1 MKSNSELTQIKNASF
16 FKRIIAFIM
25 DGALFAFSMF
35 GFMAACFYP
44 IANKAFKYTENRANL
59 MLYQVA

>member
-25 DGALFAFSMF
+25 DGVLAIFIMIGFIALVFL
-35 GFMAACFYP
+35 P
-44 IANKAFKYTENRANL
+44 ISNKAFKYKENQLLER
-59 MLYQVA
+59 